1 MGLHSAERNSLC
13 VKTRERLSCLSTT
26 GVDSD
31 TAGVSPDSL
40 HSFLPCF
47 IKNRYK
53 GSLFGSEAKLV
64 CVMFHLVRTIVEV
77 SGFFQ
82 WLTTITIWFRAWQV

>member
-13 VKTRERLSCLSTT
+13 VKTRERLSCLATT

-53 GSLFGSEAKLV
+53 GSLFGSAGIFLPPD
-64 CVMFHLVRTIVEV
+64 FEV
-77 SGFFQ
+77 LGVSILRFLGFPIHIY
-82 WLTTITIWFRAWQV
+82 WP

>member
-53 GSLFGSEAKLV
+53 GSLFGSAGIFLPPDFDGILLNSNKSR
-64 CVMFHLVRTIVEV
+64 F
-77 SGFFQ
+77 
-82 WLTTITIWFRAWQV
+82 